1 MTTAEI
7 LSAVHASLL
16 SDSAMTAWCV
26 AQFGVAPII
35 WLGVDDRNPP
45 GDSDYPSVSI
55 VGVEHIRS
63 AATRGSVDWRISIGA
78 GVVNETLVSSGSSRI
93 YTGLLQAETL
103 RELAEDALYRAKIS
117 GLTVG
122 IDSNGESSSASYHPL
137 YISYATVLVSGL
149 KTTRRGLPG

>member
-1 MTTAEI
+1 MKTAII
-7 LSAVHASLL
+7 LEAIHASLL
-16 SDSAMTAWCV
+16 ADSAMTSWCV
-26 AQFGVAPII
+26 AEFGVAPII

-45 GDSDYPSVSI
+45 TDSEYPSVTI

-63 AATRGSVDWRISIGA
+63 AATRGSIDWRISIGA
-78 GVVNETLVSSGSSRI
+78 GVVNDELVSSGSSRI
-93 YTGLLQAETL
+93 YTGMLQAETL

-122 IDSNGESSSASYHPL
+122 IDSNGESSSAGYHPL
-137 YISYATVLVSGL
+137 YVSYATVLVSGL